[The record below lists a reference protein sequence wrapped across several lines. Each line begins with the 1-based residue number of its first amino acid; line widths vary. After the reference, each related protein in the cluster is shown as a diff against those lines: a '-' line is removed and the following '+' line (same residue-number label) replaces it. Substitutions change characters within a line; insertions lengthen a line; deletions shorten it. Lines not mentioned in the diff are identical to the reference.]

1 MIRGLWKIIL
11 FVAMATGA
19 EAAELLGHW
28 NFDESSGPVVKD
40 QSGKGCDGKIHGEPK
55 RMPGVAGQ
63 ALRFASNED
72 FVDFGRPVIPERDFT
87 ISLWVHCDD
96 VEKQFFLGQYLYA
109 HPQRLDL
116 AVREGCVRIQI
127 DELLDSPKR
136 VQPGCWHH
144 LAYARAGDAVT
155 VYLDGQVINKGVLP
169 AAVIQTENLILGK
182 IVVPGQDSFRFTGML
197 DELKI
202 WDAALP
208 DAAVLAEYRSVATSL
223 RPPAS

>member
-1 MIRGLWKIIL
+1 MTRCFWIIGLIFAL
-11 FVAMATGA
+11 TP
-19 EAAELLGHW
+19 EAKAADLLGHW
-28 NFDESSGPVVKD
+28 SFDEGSGAVIKD
-40 QSGKGCDGKIHGEPK
+40 QSGKGCDGKIHGAPK
-55 RMPGVAGQ
+55 RVPGVAGE

-72 FVDFGRPVIPERDFT
+72 FVDFSRPVIPERDFT
-87 ISLWVHCDD
+87 ISLWVNCED

-116 AVREGCVRIQI
+116 AVREGSVRIQI

-136 VQPGCWHH
+136 VQPGRWHH
-144 LAYARAGDAVT
+144 LAYTRAGDAVT
-155 VYLDGQVINKGVLP
+155 VYLDGEVINEGKLP
-169 AAVIQTENLILGK
+169 TAVIQTENLIVGK

-208 DAAVLAEYRSVATSL
+208 ASAVLEEYRSIV
-223 RPPAS
+223 PPKSGS

>member
-1 MIRGLWKIIL
+1 MIRFILIIGLFAALAPMVK
-11 FVAMATGA
+11 
-19 EAAELLGHW
+19 AAELLGHW
-28 NFDESSGPVVKD
+28 NFDEGSGAISKD
-40 QSGKGCDGKIHGEPK
+40 QSGNGCDGKIHGAPK
-55 RMPGVAGQ
+55 RVPGVAGE

-87 ISLWVHCDD
+87 ISLWVNCDD
-96 VEKQFFLGQYLYA
+96 VEKQFFLGQYRYA

-116 AVREGCVRIQI
+116 AIREGCVRIQI

-136 VQPGCWHH
+136 VQPGRWHH
-144 LAYARAGDAVT
+144 LAYTRAGDAVM
-155 VYLDGQVINKGVLP
+155 VYLDGQVINAGVLP

-208 DAAVLAEYRSVATSL
+208 ATAVLAEYQSIL
-223 RPPAS
+223 PPESGS